1 MRQYKQHV
9 DGFIEKK
16 VLPYPVAFSKNRYVI
31 TVILVLSV
39 ASLVL
44 FTNQSFTNFVSC
56 VFNGIGTL
64 VALIIAYEADKNEAL
79 AAARSAEIER
89 RALQDHVALMELIE
103 EMHKVIM
110 PIEDY

>member
-1 MRQYKQHV
+1 MKQRV
-9 DGFIEKK
+9 DDFIEDK

-31 TVILVLSV
+31 TVILILSV

-64 VALIIAYEADKNEAL
+64 VALIIAYEADKNAAEAMT
-79 AAARSAEIER
+79 ARADIER
-89 RALQDHVALMELIE
+89 RALEDHTALMELIE
-103 EMHKVIM
+103 QMHKVIM